1 MGTPRCRGISRP
13 ESSRTKARSAGTQ
26 LRPSS
31 SADQRFVALQLEPEL
46 LNVMAVGV
54 TDKDDLKAYFA
65 EAASWDHD
73 RLIVANRSK
82 RLAWMVAGVASGLAI
97 TGVAAVAML
106 TPLKTIAPYVI
117 TVDKATGASEITSPM
132 SGDRQIT
139 YNEAVAK
146 YFLAD
151 YVRNREGWIPQ
162 ARKEFFEGVLA
173 MSSREEQA
181 RWTAFYSK
189 DNPKSPQS
197 TFTDLDTVFVAVK
210 SVTFVSAKVA
220 QIRFTKTLQRGATV
234 TDTPAIAT
242 VTYDTTDTPTTEQ
255 QRFKNPLGLEV
266 QTYRADLEVTQ

>member
-1 MGTPRCRGISRP
+1 
-13 ESSRTKARSAGTQ
+13 
-26 LRPSS
+26 
-31 SADQRFVALQLEPEL
+31 
-46 LNVMAVGV
+46 MASGV
-54 TDKDDLKAYFA
+54 TDGQDLKAYFA

-73 RLIVANRSK
+73 RLIAANRSK
-82 RLAWMVAGVASGLAI
+82 RLAWTIAAIASGLAI

-106 TPLKTIAPYVI
+106 TPLKTVAPYVI
-117 TVDKATGASEITSPM
+117 MVDKATGASEITSSM
-132 SGDRQIT
+132 TGDKQIT

-162 ARKEFFEGVLA
+162 ARQEFFDGVLA
-173 MSSREEQA
+173 MSSRDEQA

-197 TFTDLDTVFVAVK
+197 VFTDLDTVFIAIK
-210 SVTFVSAKVA
+210 SVTFVSKNVA
-220 QIRFTKTLQRGATV
+220 QVRFTKTLQRGTSA

-242 VTYDTTDTPTTEQ
+242 ITYDTTDTPTTEQ

-266 QTYRADLEVTQ
+266 QSYRADLEVTQ

>member
-1 MGTPRCRGISRP
+1 
-13 ESSRTKARSAGTQ
+13 
-26 LRPSS
+26 
-31 SADQRFVALQLEPEL
+31 
-46 LNVMAVGV
+46 MASGV
-54 TDKDDLKAYFA
+54 TDEQDLKAYFA

-73 RLIVANRSK
+73 RLIAANRSK
-82 RLAWMVAGVASGLAI
+82 RLAWTIAAIASGLAI

-106 TPLKTIAPYVI
+106 TPLKTVAPYVI
-117 TVDKATGASEITSPM
+117 MVDKATGASEITSSM
-132 SGDRQIT
+132 TGDKQIT

-162 ARKEFFEGVLA
+162 ARQEFFDGVLA
-173 MSSREEQA
+173 MSSRDEQA

-197 TFTDLDTVFVAVK
+197 VFTDLDTVFVAIK
-210 SVTFVSAKVA
+210 SVTFVSKNVA
-220 QIRFTKTLQRGATV
+220 QVRFTKTLQRGTSA

-242 VTYDTTDTPTTEQ
+242 ITYDTTDTPTTEQ

-266 QTYRADLEVTQ
+266 QSYRADLEVTQ

>member
-1 MGTPRCRGISRP
+1 M
-13 ESSRTKARSAGTQ
+13 AG
-26 LRPSS
+26 
-31 SADQRFVALQLEPEL
+31 
-46 LNVMAVGV
+46 GV
-54 TDKDDLKAYFA
+54 TDEQDLKAYFA
-65 EAASWDHD
+65 EAASWDRD
-73 RLIVANRSK
+73 RLLAANRSK
-82 RLAWMVAGVASGLAI
+82 RLAWIVAGVASGLAI
-97 TGVAAVAML
+97 TGVAAIAML
-106 TPLKTIAPYVI
+106 TPLKTVAPYVI
-117 TVDKATGASEITSPM
+117 TVDKATGASEITASM
-132 SGDRQIT
+132 SGNRAFT

-173 MSSREEQA
+173 MSSRDEQV
-181 RWTAFYSK
+181 RWTVFDSK

-197 TFTDLDTVFVAVK
+197 VFTDLDTVFIAIK
-210 SVTFVSAKVA
+210 SVTFVSKNVA
-220 QIRFTKTLQRGATV
+220 QIRFTKTLQHGAVV

>member
-1 MGTPRCRGISRP
+1 MAGGITGR
-13 ESSRTKARSAGTQ
+13 E
-26 LRPSS
+26 
-31 SADQRFVALQLEPEL
+31 
-46 LNVMAVGV
+46 
-54 TDKDDLKAYFA
+54 DLKAYFA

-73 RLIVANRSK
+73 RLIAANRSK

-106 TPLKTIAPYVI
+106 TPLKTVAPYVI

-132 SGDRQIT
+132 SGDKQIT

-162 ARKEFFEGVLA
+162 ARQEFFDGVLA
-173 MSSREEQA
+173 MSSRDEQA

-189 DNPKSPQS
+189 D
-197 TFTDLDTVFVAVK
+197 TDLDTVFVAIK
-210 SVTFVSAKVA
+210 SVTFVSKNVA
-220 QIRFTKTLQRGATV
+220 QVRFTKMLQRGTSA

-242 VTYDTTDTPTTEQ
+242 ITYDTTDTPTTEQ

-266 QTYRADLEVTQ
+266 QSYRADLEVTQ

>member
-1 MGTPRCRGISRP
+1 M
-13 ESSRTKARSAGTQ
+13 AG
-26 LRPSS
+26 
-31 SADQRFVALQLEPEL
+31 
-46 LNVMAVGV
+46 GV
-54 TDKDDLKAYFA
+54 TDREDLKAYFA

-73 RLIVANRSK
+73 RLIAANRSK
-82 RLAWMVAGVASGLAI
+82 RLAWTVAAIASGLAI

-106 TPLKTIAPYVI
+106 TPLKTVAPYVI
-117 TVDKATGASEITSPM
+117 TVDKATGASEITSSM
-132 SGDRQIT
+132 MGDKAIT
-139 YNEAVAK
+139 YNEAVTK

-162 ARKEFFEGVLA
+162 ARQEFFEGVLA
-173 MSSREEQA
+173 MSSRDEQA

-197 TFTDLDTVFVAVK
+197 VFTDLDTVFIAIK
-210 SVTFVSAKVA
+210 SVTFVSKKVA
-220 QIRFTKTLQRGATV
+220 QVRFTKTLQRGGST

-266 QTYRADLEVTQ
+266 QSYRADLEVTQ

>member
-1 MGTPRCRGISRP
+1 
-13 ESSRTKARSAGTQ
+13 
-26 LRPSS
+26 
-31 SADQRFVALQLEPEL
+31 
-46 LNVMAVGV
+46 MANGV
-54 TDKDDLKAYFA
+54 TSGEDLKAYFA

-73 RLIVANRSK
+73 RLIAANRSK
-82 RLAWMVAGVASGLAI
+82 RLAWTIAAIASGLAI

-106 TPLKTIAPYVI
+106 TPLKTVAPYVI
-117 TVDKATGASEITSPM
+117 MVDKATGASEITSSM
-132 SGDRQIT
+132 TGDKQIT

-162 ARKEFFEGVLA
+162 ARQEFFDGVLA
-173 MSSREEQA
+173 MSSRNEQA

-197 TFTDLDTVFVAVK
+197 VFTDLDTVFVAIK
-210 SVTFVSAKVA
+210 SVTFVSKNVA
-220 QIRFTKTLQRGATV
+220 QVRFTKTLQRGTSA

-242 VTYDTTDTPTTEQ
+242 RTYDTTDTPTTEQ

-266 QTYRADLEVTQ
+266 QSYRADLEVTQ

>member
-1 MGTPRCRGISRP
+1 MAGGI
-13 ESSRTKARSAGTQ
+13 
-26 LRPSS
+26 
-31 SADQRFVALQLEPEL
+31 
-46 LNVMAVGV
+46 
-54 TDKDDLKAYFA
+54 TDRDDLKAYFA

-73 RLIVANRSK
+73 RLIAAGRSK

-97 TGVAAVAML
+97 TGVAAIAML
-106 TPLKTIAPYVI
+106 APLKTVAPYVI
-117 TVDKATGASEITSPM
+117 TVDKATGASEITSPLYSSGG

-173 MSSREEQA
+173 MSSRDEQA
-181 RWTAFYSK
+181 RWTAFYGK

-197 TFTDLDTVFVAVK
+197 IFTDLDTVFIAVK
-210 SVTFVSAKVA
+210 SVTLVSKNVA
-220 QIRFTKTLQRGATV
+220 QVRFTKSLQHGSVV

>member
-1 MGTPRCRGISRP
+1 M
-13 ESSRTKARSAGTQ
+13 AG
-26 LRPSS
+26 
-31 SADQRFVALQLEPEL
+31 
-46 LNVMAVGV
+46 GV
-54 TDKDDLKAYFA
+54 TDEQDLKAYFA
-65 EAASWDHD
+65 EAASWDRD
-73 RLIVANRSK
+73 RLLAANRSK
-82 RLAWMVAGVASGLAI
+82 RLAWIVAGVASGLAI

-106 TPLKTIAPYVI
+106 TPLKTVAPYVI
-117 TVDKATGASEITSPM
+117 TVDKATGASEITASLFN
-132 SGDRQIT
+132 SGGSGNRAIT

-173 MSSREEQA
+173 MSSRDEQA
-181 RWTAFYSK
+181 RWTAFFSK

-197 TFTDLDTVFVAVK
+197 VFTDLDTVFIAIK
-210 SVTFVSAKVA
+210 SVTFVSKNVA
-220 QIRFTKTLQRGATV
+220 QIRFTKTLQHGAVV